1 MEYALGNRSHPMR
14 LSVTI
19 IAVLLA
25 TVATPSPAADDVVAL
40 TKVAEAAY
48 EKDIKPLLAT
58 YCVKCHGGEKTKGE
72 VNVANYKSGSSALGA
87 RHIWRKV
94 TAELSHG
101 EMPPEKEKQPSEAES
116 KLITTWI
123 ASLRKLD
130 PPDAGRVTIRRLN
143 RAEYNNTIRDLM
155 GVDWKPATDF
165 PADDVGDGFDNIG
178 DVLSIS
184 PLLMEKYLLAAD
196 AILDKLVVDDQV
208 AIKQAAGQL
217 NAIVD
222 GKADAGKA
230 DGTTRTFTLPGEVFT
245 NFGVNKEAKY
255 TIRIRAGAEQA
266 GKEPVRLAVKI
277 DGQVVSEIKVMAT
290 AKSPTAYTCTVPLGP
305 GGKRLSVIFMNPYTE
320 TPEDMG
326 LVPKAGTTA
335 GAPVAPPRPP
345 TAPAGPK
352 PKEKE
357 PPKPKV
363 RTAVIDSIEVL
374 GPSSGSP
381 TELHKRLFIAVPGKD
396 LGKRE
401 AAQKI
406 AERFA
411 QRAYRKPPT
420 KEQLALLLKIFD
432 LGDSQGET
440 FSESVKLMLKAVL
453 VSPHFFF
460 RMEDDRPGDK
470 HGNYRISDWDLAS
483 RLSYFIWSS
492 MPDDELFTLAGQD
505 KLHDPATLDQQV
517 RRMLKDAKSRA
528 FVDNFAGQWLL
539 LRNVFVVTPDDKKFP
554 ELTKEL
560 RQAMYDEA
568 TLVFETIMREDRS
581 LIEFLDSDYT
591 FLNDRL
597 AKHYGISGVSGAQM
611 RKVQLADRTRGGVLT
626 MGSLLTVTSNPT
638 RTSPVKRGKWVLEEV
653 LGTPPPPP
661 PPMVEGLEKQDNQQN
676 SGLSLRQRM
685 EKHRADPT
693 CASCHKVMDQL
704 GFGFENFDA
713 IGRWRDRDADHG
725 DTQIDA
731 SGELPGNVKFS
742 GPAELKRILLRHQDD
757 FTRCLTG
764 KMMTY
769 ALGRKLQSFDDEA
782 IERIAATVAK
792 DQYHFQTLVVE
803 IARSF
808 PFQYRRPARD

>member
-1 MEYALGNRSHPMR
+1 
-14 LSVTI
+14 
-19 IAVLLA
+19 
-25 TVATPSPAADDVVAL
+25 
-40 TKVAEAAY
+40 
-48 EKDIKPLLAT
+48 
-58 YCVKCHGGEKTKGE
+58 
-72 VNVANYKSGSSALGA
+72 
-87 RHIWRKV
+87 
-94 TAELSHG
+94 
-101 EMPPEKEKQPSEAES
+101 MPPEKEKQPSPAEA
-116 KLITTWI
+116 KAITGWI
-123 ASLRKLD
+123 ASLRQLD

-155 GVDWKPATDF
+155 GVDWKPAADF

-208 AIKQAAGQL
+208 AIKQSAGQL

-245 NFGVNKEAKY
+245 NFGVTKEAKY

-266 GKEPVRLAVKI
+266 GKEPVRLAVKV

-290 AKSPTAYTCTVPLGP
+290 AKSPTAYTCAVPLGP

-326 LVPKAGTTA
+326 LVAKPGTATGPAG
-335 GAPVAPPRPP
+335 GVAKPPPSAP
-345 TAPAGPK
+345 TAAK
-352 PKEKE
+352 PKDKE

-363 RTAVIDSIEVL
+363 RTAVIDTIEVL
-374 GPSSGSP
+374 GPSAGAP
-381 TELHKRLFIAVPGKD
+381 TELHKRLFVAVPGKD

-420 KEQLALLLKIFD
+420 KEQLDLLLRIFD

-460 RMEDDRPGDK
+460 RMEDDRQGDK
-470 HGNYRISDWDLAS
+470 HGNYRVSDWELAS

-492 MPDDELFTLAGQD
+492 MPDDELSTLAGQD
-505 KLHDPATLDQQV
+505 KLHDPAVLDQQV

-560 RQAMYDEA
+560 RQAMYDET

-581 LIEFLDSDYT
+581 LIEFIDCDYT

-597 AKHYGISGVSGAQM
+597 AKHYGISGVTGAQM
-611 RKVQLADRTRGGVLT
+611 RKVALADRTRGGVLT

-638 RTSPVKRGKWVLEEV
+638 RTSPVKRGKWVLEEI

-661 PPMVEGLEKQDNQQN
+661 PPMVEGLEKQDSTQN
-676 SGLSLRQRM
+676 AALSLRQRM
-685 EKHRADPT
+685 EKHRSDPT

-731 SGELPGNVKFS
+731 SGELPGNVKFG

-757 FTRCLTG
+757 FTRCLTA

-769 ALGRKLQSFDDEA
+769 ALGRKLQAFDDDA

-792 DQYHFQTLVVE
+792 DQYRFQTLVVE

-808 PFQYRRPARD
+808 PFQYRRSARD